1 MTRQRMSASY
11 VMILGRPYP
20 TAVVLL
26 AVLTFAL
33 SLAGGLVPALL
44 GWGVLL
50 PGLVWQGDVW
60 RMVTWVFFETGPINL
75 LIACFMI
82 VWLGRDLSRSWGPR
96 RFLGVYL
103 TLTFAGAVVPV
114 LLAPL
119 SIAVQ
124 RSPII
129 GAWAVISALV
139 VAWGLLHADQQILLY
154 FILPISGRNIVYL
167 TIGVTVLYAVFAGPV
182 AMLPYLVA
190 QGVVLVWL
198 DGLGMFRRLW
208 LRARLASY
216 ERELRRHTAHLRVVR
231 KDDHDSPSRWVH

>member
-1 MTRQRMSASY
+1 MSRYRTSSSY

-20 TAVVLL
+20 MAVVLL

-44 GWGVLL
+44 GWGVLI
-50 PGLVWQGDVW
+50 PGLVWQGDFW
-60 RMVTWVFFETGPINL
+60 RMVTWVFFETGPVNL

-96 RFLGVYL
+96 RFLAVYL
-103 TLTFAGAVVPV
+103 TLTLASAVVPV

-167 TIGVTVLYAVFAGPV
+167 TIGLTVLYAVFAGPV